1 MDESAGSDNMAIGFD
16 ALFANTTFISIQTLY
31 FQFDQH
37 FNTPAQYKRRF
48 TNSDIIKMLYTN
60 TKAAELK
67 LPEYVM
73 MYYQVK

>member
-1 MDESAGSDNMAIGFD
+1 
-16 ALFANTTFISIQTLY
+16 
-31 FQFDQH
+31 
-37 FNTPAQYKRRF
+37 
-48 TNSDIIKMLYTN
+48 MLHTN